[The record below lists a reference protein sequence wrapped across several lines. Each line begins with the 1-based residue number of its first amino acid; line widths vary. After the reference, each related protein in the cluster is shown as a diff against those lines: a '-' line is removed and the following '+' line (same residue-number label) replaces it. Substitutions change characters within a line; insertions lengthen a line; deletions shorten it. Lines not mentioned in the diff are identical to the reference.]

1 MKILKNIAIAAV
13 AAAAPAAVSAASL
26 AVDNP
31 DNHAYLG
38 VRAAVDVS
46 SAANGG
52 AYYSSKAGFSVGG
65 IYNLPIVANFYFEP
79 GLSLFYD
86 TFGTMHFQSEEIM
99 PTPDT
104 GAITGG
110 TAEPVEPEE
119 VLYKVDGS
127 MRNLGFRVPL
137 KFGYHFDFAED
148 LKVHVFTGPQVN
160 LSLMARYHQGAY
172 ITPSGHR
179 VASHSESIFGTGGF
193 KHVDFQWNFGA
204 GLQYGDY
211 YVAVEGSLGI
221 TRMKDAADYLVRDLR
236 RDLFTITLGYN
247 F

>member
-1 MKILKNIAIAAV
+1 MKKMSIFKNMAIAAV
-13 AAAAPAAVSAASL
+13 AAFAPATVSAASM

-31 DNHAYLG
+31 DNHSYLG
-38 VRAAVDVS
+38 VRAAVDIS

-79 GLSLFYD
+79 GLSVFYD

-99 PTPDT
+99 PAPDA
-104 GAITGG
+104 GMNPS
-110 TAEPVEPEE
+110 EPVEPEE
-119 VLYKVDGS
+119 VFYKVDGS

-179 VASHSESIFGTGGF
+179 VAAHSESIFGTGGF
-193 KHVDFQWNFGA
+193 KHVDFQWNFGV
-204 GLQYGDY
+204 GLQYGNY
-211 YVAVEGSLGI
+211 YVSLEGSLGM
-221 TRMKDAADYLVRDLR
+221 TRMKDQADYLRRNLR
-236 RDLFTITLGYN
+236 RDLFTISLGYN

>member
-1 MKILKNIAIAAV
+1 M
-13 AAAAPAAVSAASL
+13 
-26 AVDNP
+26 
-31 DNHAYLG
+31 
-38 VRAAVDVS
+38 RAAVDIS

-52 AYYSSKAGFSVGG
+52 AYYSSKAGFSIGG
-65 IYNLPIVANFYFEP
+65 IYNIPIVANFYFEP

-86 TFGTMHFQSEEIM
+86 TFGTMYFQSEDIM
-99 PTPDT
+99 AAPSA
-104 GAITGG
+104 GAIADVT
-110 TAEPVEPEE
+110 TEPEEPEE
-119 VLYKVDGS
+119 VFYKIDGS

-148 LKVHVFTGPQVN
+148 LKVHVFTGPQLN
-160 LSLMARYHQGAY
+160 LSLLARYHQGAY

-193 KHVDFQWNFGA
+193 KHLDLQWNFGV
-204 GLQYGDY
+204 GVQYDDY
-211 YVAVEGSLGI
+211 YVSVEGALGI
-221 TRMKDAADYLVRDLR
+221 TRMKDQADYLQRHLR

>member
-1 MKILKNIAIAAV
+1 MKTFRNIAVAALAAV
-13 AAAAPAAVSAASL
+13 ASATASGASL

-31 DNHAYLG
+31 DNKAYLG
-38 VRAAVDVS
+38 VRAAVDIS

-52 AYYSSKAGFSVGG
+52 AYYSSKAGFSIGG

-79 GLSLFYD
+79 GLSIFYD

-99 PTPDT
+99 PAPNPD
-104 GAITGG
+104 AITA
-110 TAEPVEPEE
+110 AEPEEPEE
-119 VLYKVDGS
+119 VYYKVDGS

-160 LSLMARYHQGAY
+160 LNLMARYHQGAY

-193 KHVDFQWNFGA
+193 KHVDLQWNFGV
-204 GLQYGDY
+204 GLQYDDY

-221 TRMKDAADYLVRDLR
+221 TRMKDQADYLQRNLR

>member
-1 MKILKNIAIAAV
+1 MKKNLRNIAVAALAAV
-13 AAAAPAAVSAASL
+13 APVAATAASL

-31 DNHAYLG
+31 ENRAYLG

-52 AYYSSKAGFSVGG
+52 AYYSSKAGFSIGG

-99 PTPDT
+99 PTPDP
-104 GAITGG
+104 GAITE
-110 TAEPVEPEE
+110 TPEEPEE

-137 KFGYHFDFAED
+137 KFGYHFDLAED
-148 LKVHVFTGPQVN
+148 IKVHVFTGPQIN
-160 LSLMARYHQGAY
+160 LSLLARYHQGAY
-172 ITPSGHR
+172 ITPSGKR
-179 VASHSESIFGTGGF
+179 VASTSEGIFGTGGF

-211 YVAVEGSLGI
+211 YVAVEGSLGM
-221 TRMKDAADYLVRDLR
+221 TRMKDAAAYLQRDLR